1 MNKEI
6 WNQKFGYFTF
16 FLTKLCLLIKQFCSL
31 ISAFIKYETE
41 AGQVQKLHNISFK
54 LWTLVIYT

>member
-16 FLTKLCLLIKQFCSL
+16 FKNKVMPINQAVLFLNF
-31 ISAFIKYETE
+31 Y
-41 AGQVQKLHNISFK
+41 
-54 LWTLVIYT
+54 IYKV